1 MSYKYCGFSSQTP
14 EQLATA
20 GASRNRR
27 EKERDEQELIRVA
40 EMEKAV
46 KKAQVLKLSARS
58 VVYTV
63 YYTLSIDTFNH
74 TFNFNSYDMAAS
86 KT

>member
-1 MSYKYCGFSSQTP
+1 MSHLDFLGCDNAKISSCYYYATSYKARGFYSQTP

-46 KKAQVLKLSARS
+46 KKALVLKLSARS

-63 YYTLSIDTFNH
+63 YYT
-74 TFNFNSYDMAAS
+74 
-86 KT
+86 

>member
-1 MSYKYCGFSSQTP
+1 MQTP

-20 GASRNRR
+20 GASRNQR

-46 KKAQVLKLSARS
+46 KKAQVLKLSSRF
-58 VVYTV
+58 VNLIIICHILYLIIGPQLEKV
-63 YYTLSIDTFNH
+63 L
-74 TFNFNSYDMAAS
+74 
-86 KT
+86 